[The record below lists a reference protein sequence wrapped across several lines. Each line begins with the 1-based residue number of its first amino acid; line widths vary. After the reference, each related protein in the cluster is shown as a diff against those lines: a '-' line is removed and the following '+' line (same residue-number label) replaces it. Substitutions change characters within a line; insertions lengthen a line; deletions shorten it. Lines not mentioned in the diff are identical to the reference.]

1 MRAYCVPPHEPSM
14 PSRSYDIYLTFNH
27 AGGEAE
33 ELVPL
38 CSSMQVNAAHARLL
52 GVDLYYRADT
62 DVMILGLRI
71 DANCATG
78 TLLQRVYEDAERIG
92 ALVLEPSRLPDE
104 DRRRFMDE
112 HLPSYPLQVHGLP
125 TPGDAI
131 AVL

>member
-1 MRAYCVPPHEPSM
+1 MISALHPLKCKVCYAVNAGMVRASIHPSM
-14 PSRSYDIYLTFNH
+14 PHARSYDVYLTFNH

-38 CSSMQVNAAHARLL
+38 CSAMQVNSAHARLL

-78 TLLQRVYEDAERIG
+78 TMLQRVYEDAERIG
-92 ALVLEPSRLPDE
+92 ALVLEPS
-104 DRRRFMDE
+104 
-112 HLPSYPLQVHGLP
+112 
-125 TPGDAI
+125 
-131 AVL
+131 